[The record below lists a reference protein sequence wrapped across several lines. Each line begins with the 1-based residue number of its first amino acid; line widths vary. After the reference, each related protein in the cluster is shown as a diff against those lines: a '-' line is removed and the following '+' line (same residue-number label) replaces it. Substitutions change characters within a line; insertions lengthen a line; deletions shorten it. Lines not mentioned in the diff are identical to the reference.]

1 MALAFRH
8 LKLLAAGLLLFCQ
21 VPLPAQTPATPAK
34 DGLSFTVYAPTES
47 PIWDQLYYLQGAKS
61 AGKLVF
67 FSNGRSAPIK
77 LSGAPKTLVFGVER
91 IDPGTRQKTYVPVAE
106 AAWPESTAKALVL
119 FTASGGANPQVQAVA
134 VNDGPKVFPLRSAR
148 LFNATGVPLL
158 GKVAAFQGAVPP
170 GISPAYPYEVR
181 SEDPT
186 KISTVPFAI
195 AIQTTES
202 GARLLYD
209 GSGDAWP
216 FARSLIVILPPRP
229 GAKDLEL
236 RILVDSPPPPKE

>member
-1 MALAFRH
+1 MALSFRH
-8 LKLLAAGLLLFCQ
+8 LILLAFGLITLCQ
-21 VPLPAQTPATPAK
+21 APLPAQTSAAPTK
-34 DGLSFTVYAPTES
+34 DGLAFTVYAPNES
-47 PIWDQLYYLQGAKS
+47 SIWDQLYYLQGAKPPV
-61 AGKLVF
+61 KLAF

-77 LSGAPKTLVFGVER
+77 LSGAPKPLVFGVER
-91 IDPGTRQKTYVPVAE
+91 VDPDTQQKTYVPVVE
-106 AAWPESTAKALVL
+106 VAWPESTAKALVL
-119 FTASGGANPQVQAVA
+119 FTASDGASPQVQAVA
-134 VNDGPKVFPLRSAR
+134 VNDGPKGFPLRSAR

-170 GISPAYPYEVR
+170 GISPAYPYEVK

-195 AIQTTES
+195 AIQNPEA

-229 GAKDLEL
+229 GSKDLEL
-236 RILVDSPPPPKE
+236 RILVDSPPPSKE